1 MTKLLPKKAQQ
12 KALQKSPLP
21 KAPRQALKHADMSH
35 FARKNNELVIG
46 DKMISQIEKLV
57 GGTPFYAYDKVLI
70 ANKVASLKSALPEKI
85 QLHYAIKANPY
96 PSLVHFMVDHVSGF
110 DVASKKEML
119 LALQS
124 GMPANDISFA
134 GPGKKPD
141 DIQAAIIAGI
151 TLHTESV
158 TEINRA
164 ITLGVDLA
172 IKPNIAIRVNP
183 AFELKASGMKMAG
196 GAKPFGIDEEL
207 LPQLLK
213 ELPYDKINF
222 KGFHIFAGS
231 QNLKADAIIEMHE
244 KTFALAQ
251 QLVSLTPVKIAY
263 INIGGGLGIPYFPG
277 EQRLTLDD
285 ISTNLSKL
293 LKQYHHT
300 LADIDIVMELGRY
313 LVGESGVYVSK
324 IVDKKVSRDTT
335 YLICD
340 GGLHHHLANSGN
352 FGQVIRKNYPVAIGN
367 KLSAT
372 AHEKEQE
379 NELVNIVGPLCTPLD
394 ILAEKVNLPKS
405 DIGDYVVVYQSGA
418 YGASASPKEF
428 LSQAQLNEILL

>member
-1 MTKLLPKKAQQ
+1 MTKL
-12 KALQKSPLP
+12 S
-21 KAPRQALKHADMSH
+21 PRQAPKHVDMSH
-35 FARKNNELVIG
+35 FANKNNELMIG
-46 DKMISQIEKLV
+46 GKSINQIEKLV
-57 GGTPFYAYDKVLI
+57 GSTPFYAYDKLLI
-70 ANKVASLKSALPEKI
+70 VDKVTRLKSALPEKI

-124 GMPANDISFA
+124 GMPANEISFA
-134 GPGKKPD
+134 GPGKTHD
-141 DIQAAIIAGI
+141 DIQAAIVAGI
-151 TLHTESV
+151 TLHSESV

-164 ITLGVDLA
+164 ITLGASLA

-196 GAKPFGIDEEL
+196 GSKPFGIDEEL

-213 ELPYDKINF
+213 DLPYDKINF

-231 QNLKADAIIEMHE
+231 QNLKAAAIIEMHE

-251 QLVSLTPVKIAY
+251 QLVALTPVNIAY

-277 EQRLTLDD
+277 EQRLILDD
-285 ISTNLSKL
+285 ISTNLSNL
-293 LKQYHHT
+293 LHQYQNA

-313 LVGESGVYVSK
+313 LVGEAGIYVSK
-324 IVDKKVSRDTT
+324 VVDKKISRNTT

-340 GGLHHHLANSGN
+340 GGLHHHLSNSGN
-352 FGQVIRKNYPVAIGN
+352 FGQVIRKNYPVSIGN
-367 KLSAT
+367 KLCET
-372 AHEKEQE
+372 TLPTDQE
-379 NELVNIVGPLCTPLD
+379 TELVNIVGPLCTPLD
-394 ILAEKVNLPKS
+394 ILADKVNLPKS

-418 YGASASPKEF
+418 YGASASPKDF
-428 LSQAQLNEILL
+428 LSQPSLTEILL

>member
-1 MTKLLPKKAQQ
+1 MKKVT
-12 KALQKSPLP
+12 
-21 KAPRQALKHADMSH
+21 PRQAPKHADMTH
-35 FARKNNELVIG
+35 FANNKNELVIG
-46 DKMISQIEKLV
+46 GKTISQIDKLV
-57 GGTPFYAYDKVLI
+57 GSTPFYAYDKALI

-85 QLHYAIKANPY
+85 QLHYAIKANPL
-96 PSLVHFMVDHVSGF
+96 PSLVHFMVNQVSGF

-124 GMPANDISFA
+124 GMPANEISFA
-134 GPGKKPD
+134 GPGKTHD

-151 TLHTESV
+151 TLHTESK

-164 ITLGVDLA
+164 IELGESLN

-196 GAKPFGIDEEL
+196 GSKPFGIDEEL
-207 LPQLLK
+207 LPELLTK
-213 ELPYDKINF
+213 LPYNKINF
-222 KGFHIFAGS
+222 RGFHIFAGS
-231 QNLKADAIIEMHE
+231 QNLKAEAIIEMHD

-277 EQRLTLDD
+277 EQHLQLGE
-285 ISTNLSKL
+285 ISTNLTNL
-293 LKQYHHT
+293 LNQYQHT
-300 LADIDIVMELGRY
+300 LSDIDIVMELGRY
-313 LVGESGVYVSK
+313 LVGEAGIYVSK
-324 IVDKKVSRDTT
+324 IVDKKISRGTT

-340 GGLHHHLANSGN
+340 GGLHHHLSNSGN

-372 AHEKEQE
+372 NEEV
-379 NELVNIVGPLCTPLD
+379 ELVNIVGPLCTPLD
-394 ILAEKVNLPKS
+394 ILADKVTLPIS
-405 DIGDYVVVYQSGA
+405 NVDDYVVVYQSGA
-418 YGASASPKEF
+418 YGASASPQDF
-428 LSQAQLNEILL
+428 LSQPRLHEILL

>member
-1 MTKLLPKKAQQ
+1 MTKT
-12 KALQKSPLP
+12 S
-21 KAPRQALKHADMSH
+21 PRQAPIHADMNH
-35 FARKNNELVIG
+35 FASKNNELVIG
-46 DKMISQIEKLV
+46 GKPISQIEKLV
-57 GGTPFYAYDKVLI
+57 GSTPFYAYDKSLI
-70 ANKVASLKSALPEKI
+70 ADKVASLKSALPEKI

-124 GMPANDISFA
+124 GMPANEISCA
-134 GPGKKPD
+134 GPGKTHN
-141 DIQAAIIAGI
+141 DIQAAIVAGI

-164 ITLGVDLA
+164 ITIGESLA

-196 GAKPFGIDEEL
+196 GSKPFGVDEEL
-207 LPQLLK
+207 LPQILN

-231 QNLKADAIIEMHE
+231 QNLKVAAIIEMHE

-251 QLVSLTPVKIAY
+251 KLVSLTPVKITY

-277 EQRLTLDD
+277 EQRLILDD
-285 ISTNLSKL
+285 ISTNLTNL
-293 LKQYHHT
+293 LTQYQDT
-300 LADIDIVMELGRY
+300 LTDIDIVMELGRY
-313 LVGESGVYVSK
+313 LVGEAGIYVSK
-324 IVDKKVSRDTT
+324 VIDKKTSRNTT

-340 GGLHHHLANSGN
+340 GGLHHHLSNSGN

-367 KLSAT
+367 KLYT
-372 AHEKEQE
+372 PHERAEHE

-394 ILAEKVNLPKS
+394 ILADKVSLPQS
-405 DIGDYVVVYQSGA
+405 DIGDYVVIYQSGA
-418 YGASASPKEF
+418 YGASASPKDF
-428 LSQAQLNEILL
+428 LSQPKLSEILL